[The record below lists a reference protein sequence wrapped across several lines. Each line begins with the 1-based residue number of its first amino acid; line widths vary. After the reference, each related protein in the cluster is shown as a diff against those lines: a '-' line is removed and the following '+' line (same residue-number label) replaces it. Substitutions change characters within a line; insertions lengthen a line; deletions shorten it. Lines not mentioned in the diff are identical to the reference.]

1 MDFSKEDLLP
11 GISFKTSRSGGK
23 GGQNVNKVS
32 SKAELN
38 YNLEESSIFN
48 DLQKERI
55 KEKLSN
61 RLTAAGM
68 IQVIS
73 DEERSQYLNKE
84 RCLDKLFHLLHKAL
98 HVAKPRKATK
108 PSKASVEKRLQEK
121 QQKALKKLNRRRG
134 AADF

>member
-11 GISFKTSRSGGK
+11 DISFKTSRSGGK

-38 YNLEESSIFN
+38 YNLEESSLFSE
-48 DLQKERI
+48 LQKVRI

-61 RLTAAGM
+61 RLAASGM

-73 DEERSQYLNKE
+73 EEERSQYMNKE

-108 PSKASVEKRLQEK
+108 PSRASVEKRLKEK
-121 QQKALKKLNRRRG
+121 QQKAFKKLNRRRG
-134 AADF
+134 DTDF